1 MTTTS
6 SSMGC
11 SASPSRPPATA
22 PLRASVESIALIDLQ
37 AQRAR
42 LGDRIDA
49 AIARVVEHGKFI
61 LGPEVADLEAQLASF
76 CGVRHAIGCAS
87 GTDALLMALLA
98 LGVGR
103 GDAVVVPSF
112 TFTATAEVVALVGA
126 TPVFADVRAD
136 TANLD
141 VASVEAALRVA
152 RAAGLAPRAVI
163 AVDLFGQPAD
173 YDAIEPLC
181 EEHDLALI
189 ADAAQSFG
197 ASWRGRRAGS
207 IGDIACT
214 SFFPAKPLG
223 CYGDGGAVFTDD
235 DEMATTLR
243 SLRVH
248 GQGADKYDNV
258 RVGINGR
265 LDTIQ
270 AAVLL
275 EKLAIFEDE
284 LVARQR
290 VAQRYTDLL
299 PGAVVGPSIH
309 PEATS
314 SWAQFTV
321 QVDQR
326 DEVRAALSSQGVPS
340 AVYYPVPL
348 HRQPAYTWCPTSDG
362 GLPIS
367 ERLSDRVISLPMHP
381 YLDDATQ
388 DRVVDALRAAVSGA

>member
-6 SSMGC
+6 S
-11 SASPSRPPATA
+11 
-22 PLRASVESIALIDLQ
+22 VEPIALIDLH

-49 AIARVVEHGKFI
+49 AIARVVEHGRFI
-61 LGPEVADLEAQLASF
+61 LGPEVAELEAQLASF

-98 LGVGR
+98 LETR
-103 GDAVVVPSF
+103 PGDAVIVPSF

-126 TPVFADVRAD
+126 TPVFTDVRGD
-136 TANLD
+136 TATVD
-141 VASVEAALRVA
+141 ADSVRAAVRVA
-152 RAAGLAPRAVI
+152 MTAGLRPTAVI
-163 AVDLFGQPAD
+163 TVDLFGQPAD
-173 YDAIEPLC
+173 YDALEPVC
-181 EEHDLALI
+181 AEHGLHLVV
-189 ADAAQSFG
+189 DAAQSFG
-197 ASWRGRRAGS
+197 ATWRGRRSGS

-235 DEMATTLR
+235 ADLAAILR

-248 GQGADKYDNV
+248 GQGEHKYDNV

-275 EKLAIFEDE
+275 EKLTVFEDE
-284 LVARQR
+284 LVARER
-290 VAQRYTDLL
+290 IAQRYSQLL
-299 PGAVVGPSIH
+299 DSVVAVPTIRD
-309 PEATS
+309 EATS
-314 SWAQFTV
+314 AWAEYTV
-321 QVDQR
+321 QVERR
-326 DEVRAALSSQGVPS
+326 DTVREQLASRGVPS
-340 AVYYPVPL
+340 AVYYPRPL
-348 HRQPAYTWCPTSDG
+348 HQQPAYAEYPRADG
-362 GLPIS
+362 GLMVS
-367 ERLSDRVISLPMHP
+367 ERLSERVLSLPMHP

-388 DRVVDALRAAVSGA
+388 DRVVDALRAAAASA